1 MANVRR
7 VAAELLAKRHRHG
20 VLKMRAASLEDGGKA
35 AALFGQA
42 VRQFPRGRDEIA
54 QLEEDRQPRRRRIHV
69 VGRLSHVDVIVGVH
83 PPVGA
88 TTVPEDL
95 GGAVGKHLVR
105 VHVVRSAGARLV
117 DVDDKLI
124 AQPPLEHVVG
134 GPDDRSGKRRREA
147 AEPPVGLSRSLLD
160 QDGCRD
166 ERGRCGETANR
177 EVLHGARRLPAIV
190 GICRDTHLSQ
200 RIAFD
205 AKVAR
210 GMKEV

>member
-1 MANVRR
+1 MRGCSLELVGGMAYVRR

-105 VHVVRSAGARLV
+105 VHVVRGAGARLV

-134 GPDDRSGKRRREA
+134 GPDDRAGKRRREA
-147 AEPPVGLSRSLLD
+147 AEPPVGLAAAFLIRMVAVMS
-160 QDGCRD
+160 DG
-166 ERGRCGETANR
+166 GAVKPLIGKFSTAR
-177 EVLHGARRLPAIV
+177 AVCPP
-190 GICRDTHLSQ
+190 
-200 RIAFD
+200 
-205 AKVAR
+205 
-210 GMKEV
+210 